1 MRSIFAGTIALI
13 AAGLG
18 STPASAGVYGDD
30 ATRCL
35 AKSVSESDQIAL
47 VKWIFSAMAMHPSIK
62 QYANISAEQKVE
74 FDSQVNAIVT
84 RLLTQSCRKE
94 TVAALRYEGSSFLE
108 TSFRALGEIAMGGLT
123 TNPDVA
129 AGLTSWATNMDKEAF
144 AAVAAEAG
152 RPLPPPTK

>member
-1 MRSIFAGTIALI
+1 MRSIIAGIAALI
-13 AAGLG
+13 AVGVVT
-18 STPASAGVYGDD
+18 TPASAGIYGDD
-30 ATRCL
+30 ATRCM
-35 AKSVSESDQIAL
+35 AKSVSENDQIVL

-74 FDSQVNAIVT
+74 FDGQVNAIVT

-108 TSFRALGEIAMGGLT
+108 SSFRALGEIAMGGLT
-123 TNPDVA
+123 TNPEVA

-152 RPLPPPTK
+152 RPMPPTNK